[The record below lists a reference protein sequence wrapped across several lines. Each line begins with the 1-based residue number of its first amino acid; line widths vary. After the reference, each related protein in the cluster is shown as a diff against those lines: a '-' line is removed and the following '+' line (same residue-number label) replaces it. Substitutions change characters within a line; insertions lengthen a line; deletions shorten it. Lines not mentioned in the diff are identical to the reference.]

1 MKPLVLSA
9 LVGALVLATPAFA
22 EDAHHPQAAAPA
34 AKVKK
39 PVPNKALAAESMN
52 KMDQQMTT
60 MHEMHEKMMAAQTPE
75 ERSALMADHMKAM
88 QGGMSMMQ
96 GRMPSDPAT
105 RQQMMEKRMDMMEST
120 MQMMMDRL
128 PPAAAK

>member
-1 MKPLVLSA
+1 MKPLALSA

-22 EDAHHPQAAAPA
+22 EDAHHPEAVAPV
-34 AKVKK
+34 AKTEKT
-39 PVPNKALAAESMN
+39 VPGKALTMESMR
-52 KMDQQMTT
+52 KMDQQMAT
-60 MHEMHEKMMAAQTPE
+60 MHEMHEKMMAAKTPE
-75 ERSALMADHMKAM
+75 ERSALMTDHMKAM

-120 MQMMMDRL
+120 LQMMMDRL
-128 PPAAAK
+128 PPATAK